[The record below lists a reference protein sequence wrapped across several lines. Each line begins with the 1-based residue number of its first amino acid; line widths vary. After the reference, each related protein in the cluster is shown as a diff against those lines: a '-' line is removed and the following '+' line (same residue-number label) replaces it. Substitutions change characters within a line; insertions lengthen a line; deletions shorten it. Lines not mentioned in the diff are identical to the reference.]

1 VGHDQNGK
9 VTIIM
14 AKKKKQFQISLYILV
29 PFISSGIALLWV
41 LLTERVTQSIGTGS
55 QSGWTFFA
63 WNTAVFV
70 STYILSLLITWVILE
85 PVSKFI
91 KKAES
96 LPVYPRLPADQEDS
110 QPTDNI
116 AHYSKV
122 FDQITSILS
131 KVEAKEL
138 FPGII
143 GQSALMRAIFTQI
156 LKVARTDSTVLISGE
171 SGTGKELVASSLYEH
186 SFRRGKPFI
195 KLNCVAIPE
204 GLLESELFGHEKG
217 AFTGATAQ
225 KIGKFELANEG
236 TIFLDEIGDM
246 PLATQAKLL
255 RILQEKEFE
264 RVGGNQTI
272 RVDVRFIAATNKN
285 LMEMVRQGTFREDL
299 YYRLNVFSVQLPPL
313 RERKEDIPLLAS
325 QFLERVGNAVKLSAE
340 SLQVL
345 TAYPWPG
352 NVRELQNILERAA
365 VLTDSGII
373 APPHLAVQ
381 ISGAVPTQMYQGPE
395 STQVKSI
402 DERID
407 EVEKGLIIE
416 ALSRSGGVQ
425 VKAAEI
431 LGINQRSLWHRIK
444 KLGIDVDSLKNQQK
458 M

>member
-1 VGHDQNGK
+1 
-9 VTIIM
+9 M

-70 STYILSLLITWVILE
+70 STYILSLLITWLILE

-110 QPTDNI
+110 QPAENI

-381 ISGAVPTQMYQGPE
+381 INGTVPSQVYQIPE
-395 STQVKSI
+395 SAQAKSI

>member
-1 VGHDQNGK
+1 
-9 VTIIM
+9 M
-14 AKKKKQFQISLYILV
+14 AKKKIQFQISLYVLV
-29 PFISSGIALLWV
+29 PFIASGAALIWV
-41 LLTERVTQSIGTGS
+41 LLTNRVLRYIGTGNP
-55 QSGWTFFA
+55 SGWTFFT
-63 WNTAVFV
+63 WEVAVV
-70 STYILSLLITWVILE
+70 VITYLMSLLVTWVILE

-96 LPVYPRLPADQEDS
+96 LPVYPRSPADKEDQ
-110 QPTDNI
+110 QPLDAV
-116 AHYSKV
+116 AHYTQV

-138 FPGII
+138 FPGMI
-143 GQSALMRAIFTQI
+143 GQSAVMRGIFTQI

-171 SGTGKELVASSLYEH
+171 SGTGKELVAASLYEH

-217 AFTGATAQ
+217 SFTGATAQ
-225 KIGKFELANEG
+225 KIGKFELANGG

-246 PLATQAKLL
+246 PLTTQAKLL
-255 RILQEKEFE
+255 RVLQEKEFE
-264 RVGGNQTI
+264 RVGGSQTI
-272 RVDVRFIAATNKN
+272 QVDVRFIAATNKN
-285 LMEMVRQGTFREDL
+285 LMNMVKQGTFREDL

-313 RERKEDIPLLAS
+313 RERKEDIPILAAH
-325 QFLERVGNAVKLSAE
+325 FIERMENPVKLSAE
-340 SLQVL
+340 SLQIL
-345 TAYPWPG
+345 TAYSWPG
-352 NVRELQNILERAA
+352 NIRELQNILERAA

-373 APPHLAVQ
+373 EPPQLAVQ
-381 ISGAVPTQMYQGPE
+381 INSALPVQVFQNHESAQSG
-395 STQVKSI
+395 SI

-407 EVEKGLIIE
+407 EVERGLIIE

>member
-1 VGHDQNGK
+1 
-9 VTIIM
+9 M
-14 AKKKKQFQISLYILV
+14 AKKKYQIQISLYILV
-29 PFISSGIALLWV
+29 PFITSGAALLWV
-41 LLTERVTQSIGTGS
+41 LLTNQVISYMRFSKAAD
-55 QSGWTFFA
+55 WAFLA
-63 WNTAVFV
+63 WQAAVV
-70 STYILSLLITWVILE
+70 IITYLMSLLITWLILE

-96 LPVYPRLPADQEDS
+96 LPVYPASPAEKENPHPADA
-110 QPTDNI
+110 I
-116 AHYSKV
+116 AHYSRV

-143 GQSALMRAIFTQI
+143 GQCALMRGIFTQI

-171 SGTGKELVASSLYEH
+171 SGTGKELVATSLFEH
-186 SFRRGKPFI
+186 SFRRDNPFI

-217 AFTGATAQ
+217 SFTGATSQ
-225 KIGKFELANEG
+225 KIGKFELANGG

-255 RILQEKEFE
+255 RVLQEKEFE

-285 LMEMVRQGTFREDL
+285 LMEMVKQGTFREDL
-299 YYRLNVFSVQLPPL
+299 YYRLNVFSIYLPPL
-313 RERKEDIPLLAS
+313 RERREDIPLLTVH
-325 QFLERVGNAVKLSAE
+325 FLEGMENPVKLSPQ
-340 SLQVL
+340 SLQIL
-345 TAYPWPG
+345 TAYSWPG
-352 NVRELQNILERAA
+352 NIRELQNTLERAA
-365 VLTDSGII
+365 VLTDTGMID
-373 APPHLAVQ
+373 PPHLAVHINSDLPAQ
-381 ISGAVPTQMYQGPE
+381 VLQNPDLTQ
-395 STQVKSI
+395 SSI
-402 DERID
+402 DERLEEI
-407 EVEKGLIIE
+407 EKGLIIE
-416 ALSRSGGVQ
+416 ALNRSGGVQ

-444 KLGIDVDSLKNQQK
+444 KLGVDVETLKSQQK

>member
-1 VGHDQNGK
+1 
-9 VTIIM
+9 M

-381 ISGAVPTQMYQGPE
+381 INGTVPSQVYQIPE
-395 STQVKSI
+395 SAQAKSI

>member
-1 VGHDQNGK
+1 
-9 VTIIM
+9 M
-14 AKKKKQFQISLYILV
+14 AKKKYQIQISLYILV
-29 PFISSGIALLWV
+29 PFITSGAALIWV
-41 LLTERVTQSIGTGS
+41 LLTDQVINYINASKAS
-55 QSGWTFFA
+55 SCVFLA
-63 WNTAVFV
+63 WNTAVIII
-70 STYILSLLITWVILE
+70 TYLMSLLITWLILD

-96 LPVYPRLPADQEDS
+96 LPVYPASPADKENT
-110 QPTDNI
+110 QPVDAI
-116 AHYSKV
+116 AHYTRV

-143 GQSALMRAIFTQI
+143 GQCTLMRGIFTQI

-171 SGTGKELVASSLYEH
+171 SGTGKELVATSLFEH
-186 SFRRGKPFI
+186 SFRRDKPFI

-217 AFTGATAQ
+217 SFTGAISQ
-225 KIGKFELANEG
+225 KIGKFELANGG

-255 RILQEKEFE
+255 RVLQEKEFE

-285 LMEMVRQGTFREDL
+285 LMEMVKQGTFREDL
-299 YYRLNVFSVQLPPL
+299 YYRLDVFSIYLPPL
-313 RERKEDIPLLAS
+313 RERKEDIPLLAAH
-325 QFLERVGNAVKLSAE
+325 FLEGMENPVKLSPQ
-340 SLQVL
+340 SLQIL
-345 TAYPWPG
+345 TTYPWPW
-352 NVRELQNILERAA
+352 NIRELQNTLERAA
-365 VLTDSGII
+365 VLTDTGMID
-373 APPHLAVQ
+373 PPHLAVHINGDLPAQ
-381 ISGAVPTQMYQGPE
+381 VLQRPE
-395 STQVKSI
+395 STQSSI
-402 DERID
+402 DERLEEI
-407 EVEKGLIIE
+407 EKGLIIE
-416 ALSRSGGVQ
+416 ALNRSGGVQ

-444 KLGIDVDSLKNQQK
+444 KLGVDVETLKSQQK

>member
-1 VGHDQNGK
+1 
-9 VTIIM
+9 M
-14 AKKKKQFQISLYILV
+14 AKKKYQIQISLYILV
-29 PFISSGIALLWV
+29 PFITSGAALIWV
-41 LLTERVTQSIGTGS
+41 LLTDQVIHYINVSKAAN
-55 QSGWTFFA
+55 WVFFT
-63 WNTAVFV
+63 WNTAVV
-70 STYILSLLITWVILE
+70 IITYLMSLLITWLILE

-96 LPVYPRLPADQEDS
+96 LPVYPASPADKENP
-110 QPTDNI
+110 QPADAI
-116 AHYSKV
+116 AHYTRV

-143 GQSALMRAIFTQI
+143 GQCTLMRGIFAQI

-171 SGTGKELVASSLYEH
+171 SGTGKELVAISLFEH
-186 SFRRGKPFI
+186 SFRRDKPFI

-217 AFTGATAQ
+217 SFTGATSQ
-225 KIGKFELANEG
+225 KIGKFELANGG

-255 RILQEKEFE
+255 RVLQEKEFE

-285 LMEMVRQGTFREDL
+285 LMEMVKQGTFREDL
-299 YYRLNVFSVQLPPL
+299 YYRLNVFSIYLPPL
-313 RERKEDIPLLAS
+313 RERKEDIPLLADH
-325 QFLERVGNAVKLSAE
+325 FLEGMENPVKLSPQ
-340 SLQVL
+340 SLQIL
-345 TAYPWPG
+345 TTYSWPG
-352 NVRELQNILERAA
+352 NIRELQNTLERAA
-365 VLTDSGII
+365 VLTDTGVID
-373 APPHLAVQ
+373 PPHLVAHINGDLPAQVFHR
-381 ISGAVPTQMYQGPE
+381 PE
-395 STQVKSI
+395 STQSSI
-402 DERID
+402 DERMEEI
-407 EVEKGLIIE
+407 EKGFIIE
-416 ALSRSGGVQ
+416 ALNRSGGIQ

-444 KLGIDVDSLKNQQK
+444 KLGVDVETLKSHQK

>member
-1 VGHDQNGK
+1 MV
-9 VTIIM
+9 
-14 AKKKKQFQISLYILV
+14 KKKYQIQISLYILV
-29 PFISSGIALLWV
+29 PFITSGAALLWV
-41 LLTERVTQSIGTGS
+41 LLTDQVVNYIHASKAL
-55 QSGWTFFA
+55 GWVFFA
-63 WNTAVFV
+63 WETAVV
-70 STYILSLLITWVILE
+70 ISTYLMSLLITWLILE

-96 LPVYPRLPADQEDS
+96 LPVYPASPADKENPQSADA
-110 QPTDNI
+110 I
-116 AHYSKV
+116 AHYSRV

-143 GQSALMRAIFTQI
+143 GQCALMRGIFAQI

-171 SGTGKELVASSLYEH
+171 SGTGKELVATSLFEH
-186 SFRRGKPFI
+186 SFRRDKPFI

-217 AFTGATAQ
+217 SFTGATSQ
-225 KIGKFELANEG
+225 KIGKFELANGG

-255 RILQEKEFE
+255 RVLQEKEFE

-285 LMEMVRQGTFREDL
+285 LMEMVKQGTFREDL
-299 YYRLNVFSVQLPPL
+299 YYRLNVFSIYLPPL
-313 RERKEDIPLLAS
+313 RDRKEDIPLLAEH
-325 QFLERVGNAVKLSAE
+325 FLERMEKMENPVKLSPQ
-340 SLQVL
+340 SLQIL
-345 TAYPWPG
+345 TAYSWPG
-352 NVRELQNILERAA
+352 NIRELQNILERAA
-365 VLTDSGII
+365 VLTDTGMID
-373 APPHLAVQ
+373 PPHLAVHINGDLPAQ
-381 ISGAVPTQMYQGPE
+381 VLQHPE
-395 STQVKSI
+395 SAQSSI
-402 DERID
+402 DERLEEI
-407 EVEKGLIIE
+407 EKGLIIE

-444 KLGIDVDSLKNQQK
+444 KLGVDVETLKSQQK

>member
-1 VGHDQNGK
+1 V
-9 VTIIM
+9 
-14 AKKKKQFQISLYILV
+14 AKKKYQVQISLYILV
-29 PFISSGIALLWV
+29 PFITSGAALIWV
-41 LLTERVTQSIGTGS
+41 LLTEQILQYVGKSVVS
-55 QSGWTFFA
+55 A
-63 WNTAVFV
+63 WVLPLWKLGV
-70 STYILSLLITWVILE
+70 LVITYLMSLLVTWLILN

-91 KKAES
+91 RKAEA
-96 LPVYPRLPADQEDS
+96 LPVYPRPPEEKRPS
-110 QPTDNI
+110 QPVDAI
-116 AHYSKV
+116 AHYSQV

-138 FPGII
+138 FPGMI
-143 GQSALMRAIFTQI
+143 GQSKVMRAIFSQV
-156 LKVARTDSTVLISGE
+156 LKVARTDSTVLIDGE

-204 GLLESELFGHEKG
+204 SLLESELFGHEKG
-217 AFTGATAQ
+217 AFTGAVTQ
-225 KIGKFELANEG
+225 KIGKFELAHGG

-255 RILQEKEFE
+255 RVLQEKEFE

-299 YYRLNVFSVQLPPL
+299 YYRLNVFSVHLPPL
-313 RERKEDIPLLAS
+313 RERKEDIPLLAAH
-325 QFLERVGNAVKLSAE
+325 FLERAGHPVRLAE
-340 SLQVL
+340 DTLQIL
-345 TAYPWPG
+345 TAHAWPG
-352 NVRELQNILERAA
+352 NVRELQNTLERAA
-365 VLTDSGII
+365 VLAENGLITPSLLPGHLTGAILSQVI
-373 APPHLAVQ
+373 QPPDASQ
-381 ISGAVPTQMYQGPE
+381 P
-395 STQVKSI
+395 KSI

-416 ALSRSGGVQ
+416 ALNRSGGVQ
-425 VKAAEI
+425 VKAAEL

-444 KLGIDVDSLKNQQK
+444 KLHIDVDSLKNQQK

>member
-1 VGHDQNGK
+1 
-9 VTIIM
+9 M

-29 PFISSGIALLWV
+29 PFITSGAALIWV
-41 LLTERVTQSIGTGS
+41 LLTDQVIQHIQTVKA
-55 QSGWTFFA
+55 SGWTFFT
-63 WNTAVFV
+63 WEVV
-70 STYILSLLITWVILE
+70 VVVITYLLSLLITWVILE

-96 LPVYPRLPADQEDS
+96 LPVYPRPPADKENS
-110 QPTDNI
+110 QPADNI

-122 FDQITSILS
+122 FEQITSILS

-138 FPGII
+138 FPGMI
-143 GQSALMRAIFTQI
+143 GQSAVMRVIFTQI

-225 KIGKFELANEG
+225 KIGKFELANGG

-255 RILQEKEFE
+255 RVLQEKEFE

-285 LMEMVRQGTFREDL
+285 VMEMVRRGTFREDL

-313 RERKEDIPLLAS
+313 RDRKEDIPILAAH
-325 QFLERVGNAVKLSAE
+325 FLERMENPVKLSAE
-340 SLQVL
+340 SLQIL
-345 TAYPWPG
+345 TACSWPG
-352 NVRELQNILERAA
+352 NIRELQNTLERAA
-365 VLTDSGII
+365 VLTDSGVIE
-373 APPHLAVQ
+373 PQQLAVQ
-381 ISGAVPTQMYQGPE
+381 INGALPAHILQSPE
-395 STQVKSI
+395 SAQARSI
-402 DERID
+402 DERVE
-407 EVEKGLIIE
+407 EVEKGFIIE